1 MYLRICGEDDAARR
15 ATVVVVAGDED
26 EEDEEDEE
34 DDDDVDPAFLDTQ
47 PRVVR
52 LEGKGEAWRDR
63 VDALAKELAG

>member
-1 MYLRICGEDDAARR
+1 MSHSLPHGE
-15 ATVVVVAGDED
+15 TVPSLLDEEDGDCD